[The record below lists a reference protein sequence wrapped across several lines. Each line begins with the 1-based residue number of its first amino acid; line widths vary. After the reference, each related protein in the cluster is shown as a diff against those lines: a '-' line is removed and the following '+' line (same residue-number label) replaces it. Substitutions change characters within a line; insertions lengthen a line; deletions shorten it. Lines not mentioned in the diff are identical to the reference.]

1 MTYVGSL
8 YLSTFPFI
16 LKLCLLCLCSVP
28 YFELLWAV
36 GLLLL
41 TIIFDFWGPSRG
53 FAHRMCTVA
62 IYWTQESWESG
73 GEMGRAQQEKEV
85 KLRWR
90 GLREPKTS
98 VAWFSFFIFYFGINL
113 DCLDANAREKS
124 EGRGGGWEERR
135 VDTAV
140 LKFLW
145 VLYISIIRINEHL
158 TGQWQPTS
166 TWQ

>member
-98 VAWFSFFIFYFGINL
+98 VAWFSFFFFFFLVSIL
-113 DCLDANAREKS
+113 TV
-124 EGRGGGWEERR
+124 WMPMQERR
-135 VDTAV
+135 VKEEAEGEKKGGWT
-140 LKFLW
+140 LPSWNSCGCYTFL
-145 VLYISIIRINEHL
+145 LYE
-158 TGQWQPTS
+158 
-166 TWQ
+166 